1 MLPKTIIH
9 NVISLDGAV
18 TGFPVDLENHY
29 AIADTF
35 GADAKLIGS
44 ATADSGIAAYT
55 DGVPEEKDTDFIKPR
70 ITEDDHRPYWVI
82 PDTSGRLMGK
92 VHVFRRF
99 EYCKDVIMILSA
111 KTPESYA
118 SYLME
123 RNYEIIYAG
132 EDSIDF
138 HKVLEILNERYQC
151 KTIITDSGGTLNR
164 LLLEEGL
171 VDEISLL
178 ISPVITGTGQPR
190 LFSQLQ
196 TNEKNIKL
204 ELLGSEV
211 QANKEV
217 HVRYKVIR
225 D

>member
-18 TGFPVDLENHY
+18 TGFTVDLENYY
-29 AIADTF
+29 AIAGTF
-35 GADAKLIGS
+35 NPDAKLVGS
-44 ATADSGIAAYT
+44 ATANSGIEMYS
-55 DGVPEEKDTDFIKPR
+55 DGVPEEKESDFIKPR
-70 ITEDDHRPYWVI
+70 ITENDNRPYWVI

-92 VHVFRRF
+92 VHVFRRL

-111 KTPESYA
+111 KTPENYA
-118 SYLME
+118 RYLME

-132 EDSIDF
+132 EDNIDF
-138 HKVLEILNERYQC
+138 RQVLELLHEKYQC
-151 KTIITDSGGTLNR
+151 DVVLTDSGGTLNR

-171 VDEISLL
+171 VDEISLM

-196 TNEKNIKL
+196 TGDKPIKL
-204 ELLGSEV
+204 ELI
-211 QANKEV
+211 KEEKQSNQDM
-217 HVRYKVIR
+217 HLQYKVLK
-225 D
+225 